1 VLQLNDSGLDDHV
14 QILNFF
20 AGGKPEWLRT
30 LYGRIDNMA
39 MNIETD
45 RDGSIYISA
54 STVAYVVVGE
64 HAIENAVPGRRD
76 NWLIAKLDS
85 EEI

>member
-1 VLQLNDSGLDDHV
+1 
-14 QILNFF
+14 
-20 AGGKPEWLRT
+20 
-30 LYGRIDNMA
+30 MA